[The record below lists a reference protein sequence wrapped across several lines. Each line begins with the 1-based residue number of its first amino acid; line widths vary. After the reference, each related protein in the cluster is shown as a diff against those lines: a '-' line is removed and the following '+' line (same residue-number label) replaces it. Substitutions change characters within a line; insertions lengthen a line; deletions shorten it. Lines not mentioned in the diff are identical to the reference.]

1 MSSYLF
7 YNDVIDDAVSVSFPI
22 ILLVIGINVMK
33 FRFFNELLFKFSLH
47 DLFIS
52 LHSSQHVIYVV
63 AFSHSGV

>member
-7 YNDVIDDAVSVSFPI
+7 YNDVIDDAVSFPI
-22 ILLVIGINVMK
+22 TLLVVGIDVIK

-63 AFSHSGV
+63 AFSHSVV